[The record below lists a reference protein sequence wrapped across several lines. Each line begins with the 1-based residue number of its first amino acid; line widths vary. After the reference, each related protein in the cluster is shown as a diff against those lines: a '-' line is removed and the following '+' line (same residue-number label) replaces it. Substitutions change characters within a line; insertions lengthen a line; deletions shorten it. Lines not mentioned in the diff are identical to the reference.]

1 MARTFKRTQKIVRT
15 TPATYY
21 SSQSKEERAR
31 NARNHVSM
39 LRDKPM
45 VRVPNRMK
53 VNKETMLKAS
63 RSRGSGSSGG

>member
-1 MARTFKRTQKIVRT
+1 VARTFSRTHKIVRT
-15 TPATYY
+15 QPASYY

-31 NARNHVSM
+31 NARNHMSM

-53 VNKETMLKAS
+53 VNSMKK
-63 RSRGSGSSGG
+63 RSSGGAGG